1 MNHLKNYKSFSINEE
16 LDIDI
21 DSAAGQH
28 MVQEI
33 SDIFFIHVK
42 DCGLEVADVYLGHA
56 LSMGEKDIV
65 TDHREFETILG
76 PDGRY
81 VGSFKS
87 LSIRLKTYKKDD
99 TDRPNFYIDN
109 DLYSELE
116 SAISH
121 TESQFN
127 LKLSSIYLRT
137 GSGVWFSSVQ
147 RMKRYIDELPFAKK
161 SALRW
166 VSYLDLTFRVLD
178 DEDVD
183 DSISVSEARVYDL
196 TVMKLP
202 IPMAEIQND
211 IRTLKEILYDIEDV
225 DDVPSEIKTWFPDYI
240 SVSINKDNWYMGWE
254 LNRSF
259 SFSENILNNLKRI
272 SDYFRSENY
281 HLDFRY
287 LELTSSEGDTNWETL
302 YLGNLKLYDLSKLKS
317 KKILKIEIKIV

>member
-1 MNHLKNYKSFSINEE
+1 MNHLKTYKSFSINEE

-28 MVQEI
+28 MFQEI

-42 DCGLEVADVYLGHA
+42 DCGLEVADVYSGHA

-76 PDGRY
+76 PDGKY

-99 TDRPNFYIDN
+99 TRPNFYIDN

-137 GSGVWFSSVQ
+137 PSGAWFSSVQ

-196 TVMKLP
+196 TVMKQP
-202 IPMAEIQND
+202 ESMSVIEND

-225 DDVPSEIKTWFPDYI
+225 DEVPSHIKTWFPDYI
-240 SVSINKDNWYMGWE
+240 SVVINKDNWYKGGE
-254 LNRSF
+254 LNSSF
-259 SFSENILNNLKRI
+259 SLSENILNNLKRI
-272 SDYFRSENY
+272 SEYFRAEKYN
-281 HLDFRY
+281 LVFRY
-287 LELTSSEGDTNWETL
+287 LELTSSEGDANWETL
-302 YLGNLKLYDLSKLKS
+302 YLGMKDEVLKLKD
-317 KKILKIEIKIV
+317 KKILRIEIKIS

>member
-1 MNHLKNYKSFSINEE
+1 MNHLKTYKSFINEE

-21 DSAAGQH
+21 DSAAGQK

-33 SDIFFIHVK
+33 SDIFVHVK
-42 DCGLEVADVYLGHA
+42 DCGLEVADVYSGHA
-56 LSMGEKDIV
+56 LSMGEKEIV
-65 TDHREFETILG
+65 TDHIEFETILG
-76 PDGRY
+76 PHGKY

-137 GSGVWFSSVQ
+137 GSGVWFSSVK

-166 VSYLDLTFRVLD
+166 VSHLDLTFRVLD

-196 TVMKLP
+196 TVMKQP
-202 IPMAEIQND
+202 ESMSVIEND

-225 DDVPSEIKTWFPDYI
+225 DEVPSHIKTWFPDYI
-240 SVSINKDNWYMGWE
+240 SVVINKDNWYKGGE
-254 LNRSF
+254 LNSSF
-259 SFSENILNNLKRI
+259 SLSENILNNLKRI
-272 SDYFRSENY
+272 SEYFRAEKYN
-281 HLDFRY
+281 LVFRY
-287 LELTSSEGDTNWETL
+287 LELTSSEGDANWETL
-302 YLGNLKLYDLSKLKS
+302 YLGMKDEVLKLKD
-317 KKILKIEIKIV
+317 KKILRIEIKIS